1 MTRQAPTA
9 AEAREAEEAVAEA
22 QEAAEVTASSI
33 YLFQSFNLG
42 IDNTSTRQYNK
53 V

>member
-1 MTRQAPTA
+1 MAQAFD
-9 AEAREAEEAVAEA
+9 ARRMAEAVAEA
-22 QEAAEVTASSI
+22 QAAAEVTASSI